1 LRLNI
6 ATITVNMLTSL
17 SNLDERL
24 ISIGD
29 TQESNQRKI
38 GLIRDNQREIMKDLE
53 SWTHSVEDKTI
64 SVFRDLST
72 ILTDDDLTE
81 TTLLEQDLTEM
92 TQQESFGLDMTERIH
107 TIEKDMEKLVIAT
120 GLSVEY

>member
-1 LRLNI
+1 
-6 ATITVNMLTSL
+6 MLTSL

-72 ILTDDDLTE
+72 ILTDDDLKE
-81 TTLLEQDLTEM
+81 TTILEQDLTEM